1 MAKPLSWNKGTRPR
15 FSIQCTSVRFLE
27 LSPSCFPKKKRVK
40 ELFPLSSRRKER
52 EDCDFMTQK
61 TLAIFQESLRC
72 LPFQGVTIKD
82 FGEKIHIRPHT
93 LYNYISG

>member
-1 MAKPLSWNKGTRPR
+1 
-15 FSIQCTSVRFLE
+15 
-27 LSPSCFPKKKRVK
+27 
-40 ELFPLSSRRKER
+40 
-52 EDCDFMTQK
+52 MTQK

-82 FGEKIHIRPHT
+82 FGEKNHIRPHT

>member
-1 MAKPLSWNKGTRPR
+1 
-15 FSIQCTSVRFLE
+15 
-27 LSPSCFPKKKRVK
+27 
-40 ELFPLSSRRKER
+40 
-52 EDCDFMTQK
+52 MTQK

-72 LPFQGVTIKD
+72 LTFQGVTIKD